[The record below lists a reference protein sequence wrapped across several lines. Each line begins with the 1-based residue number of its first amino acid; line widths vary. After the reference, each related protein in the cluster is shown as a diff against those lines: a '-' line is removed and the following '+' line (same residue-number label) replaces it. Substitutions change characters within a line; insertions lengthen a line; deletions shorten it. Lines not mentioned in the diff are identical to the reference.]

1 NILSKEFPRYKKE
14 NLDVADLQQKI
25 NNLKN
30 RKQELEDEV
39 RVLEEELSSIV
50 LGIPNLPDENVP
62 FGADEDENVVLEVIG
77 T

>member
-1 NILSKEFPRYKKE
+1 M

-50 LGIPNLPDENVP
+50 LQNTNLPDENVP
-62 FGADEDENVVLEVIG
+62 FGADEDENVVLEVLELSNF
-77 T
+77 